1 MIEFQGGAPSPVCP
15 QKEILVGP
23 AIVFTPGLATTT
35 LVSILSYQ
43 TSSGAVRPPFQVSGE
58 SVPDGQ

>member
-1 MIEFQGGAPSPVCP
+1 
-15 QKEILVGP
+15 
-23 AIVFTPGLATTT
+23 LATTT